1 MNDWNQSRNHWT
13 IGINRKIIGEINGLL
28 VKSLAKS
35 LDYWNQSRNHCRNHW
50 IIGINREIIGKII
63 ALLRISMKL
72 IIGELSWI
80 K

>member
-1 MNDWNQSRNHWT
+1 MIGINGEIIGLLAKSMNDWNQSRN
-13 IGINRKIIGEINGLL
+13 
-28 VKSLAKS
+28 
-35 LDYWNQSRNHCRNHW
+35 YWQNHW

-63 ALLRISMKL
+63 ELLRFFMKL